1 MKWRQGFLVMETPT
15 QKIKAAIAQLKL
27 AERVPVFL
35 RYGTV
40 AGMTISGLG
49 LILCGGLAFA
59 FNEHA
64 AFFTAFVSGV
74 ILIATGGMGFL
85 KCLDQ
90 R

>member
-1 MKWRQGFLVMETPT
+1 METPV
-15 QKIKAAIAQLKL
+15 QKMKAAIAQLKL
-27 AERVPVFL
+27 AERFPTFL

-40 AGMTISGLG
+40 AGMAAAGIGLMM
-49 LILCGGLAFA
+49 GGVMAFA

-64 AFFTAFVSGV
+64 VFFTAFVSGV

>member
-1 MKWRQGFLVMETPT
+1 
-15 QKIKAAIAQLKL
+15 
-27 AERVPVFL
+27 
-35 RYGTV
+35 
-40 AGMTISGLG
+40 MTGAGLG
-49 LILCGGLAFA
+49 LILCDGLAFA

-90 R
+90 K